1 VNRCYARRHK
11 RRRSLAARWHLVALL
26 CLYPFCVAARDPTT
40 LYMMECQGCHLADG
54 SGGLNSVPT
63 LHNSV
68 ARFLAVPGGREYL
81 VRVPGVALS
90 PLSDEDTAAVLN
102 WLLRTFGPLELA
114 QQYAPYTAEEV
125 ARLRQAPLAEIVH
138 HRAELM
144 LLMQPAGATSPSGP
158 AQGAL

>member
-1 VNRCYARRHK
+1 VSRYYAGRPK

-26 CLYPFCVAARDPTT
+26 CLYSCCVAARDPAT

-54 SGGLNSVPT
+54 SGGLNNVPS

-81 VRVPGVALS
+81 VRVPGVAQS
-90 PLSDEDTAAVLN
+90 ALSDADTTAVLN
-102 WLLRTFGPLELA
+102 WMLRTFGPPELA
-114 QQYAPYTAEEV
+114 MQYAPYTVEEV
-125 ARLRQAPLAEIVH
+125 ARLRQAPLTEIVQR
-138 HRAELM
+138 RAELM
-144 LLMQPAGATSPSGP
+144 LLMQPEGATSPSGP